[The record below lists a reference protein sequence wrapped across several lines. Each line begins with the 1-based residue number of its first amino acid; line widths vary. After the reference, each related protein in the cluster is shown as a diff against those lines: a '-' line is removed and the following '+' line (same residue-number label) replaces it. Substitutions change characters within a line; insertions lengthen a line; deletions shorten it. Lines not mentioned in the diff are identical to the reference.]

1 MYKNKIE
8 IGLFLDAFKSTQM
21 IHACVHLRVDKDCEA
36 FINQILKL
44 QTRAVRLMN
53 KKEYRAH
60 TDPLFKSENI
70 LNIDDLHKF
79 HVSFFTHDQIYKRLP
94 DSFSN
99 FYKFTNMHTRQIH
112 TIYKERPE
120 PNLHLNYQSI
130 AFQIFGIHWI
140 KNWRET
146 QTINKF
152 KNKIKYNILS
162 NYNENVKCK
171 FSRCPDCFENSRI
184 LPRTFKVYVKF

>member
-1 MYKNKIE
+1 MQTHLTY
-8 IGLFLDAFKSTQM
+8 G
-21 IHACVHLRVDKDCEA
+21 IHAWGNTI

-44 QTRAVRLMN
+44 KKRAVRLIN

-70 LNIDDLHKF
+70 LKIDDFHKL
-79 HVSFFTHDQIYKRLP
+79 HVSFFTHNQIYKRLP

-112 TIYKERPE
+112 TIYKERPRTTFTSKL
-120 PNLHLNYQSI
+120 PKHCFPDIWNSLDTKL
-130 AFQIFGIHWI
+130 
-140 KNWRET
+140 RET
-146 QTINKF
+146 QTRNTF

-162 NYNENVKCK
+162 NYNENVKCNHTCIQSLCRTSARK
-171 FSRCPDCFENSRI
+171 FNWVAQNYWAKI
-184 LPRTFKVYVKF
+184 KTFDKTPMYRHVMI